1 MRKVCEVYLVSSASS
16 DERGVELTFPV
27 SRYEMMDAFEQIHTK
42 SPGDVYWQVDEF
54 YCFDYLAPH
63 LDESMSIFEFNSL
76 TEQLSKLDSY
86 QETALEGLLQMQ
98 VKNHMQENSGI
109 ITVPEL
115 MMLAHNVDHCHVL
128 ADVHTDT
135 ELGKFC
141 ADNDFL
147 PELTAL
153 PDSVYA
159 LLDYA
164 KIGKQMRES
173 EAGTFTPHGYVVRTE
188 ELQPLPEHEP
198 QREISY
204 MIRLTLM
211 NHENEQK
218 TAVLDLPANEQRTAV
233 LDLPATEQRLLE
245 VQKELDAPEWY
256 DAQFTGCDAIAPQLN
271 SMLTDV
277 EDLPRINELAQSLQ
291 ELKAGGQL
299 TKFKAVV
306 SATQCETLED
316 VFDRIEKL
324 PQYCFETKIRDK
336 DALVRDELEFVLG
349 GKDAD
354 LIYKHLNREAYAEDV
369 LKQYGAELTP
379 YGMVNRAD
387 FGPLNEPIPEQEET
401 HEPQMGM

>member
-1 MRKVCEVYLVSSASS
+1 MRKVCEVYLVSNASS

-27 SRYEMMDAFEQIHTK
+27 SQYEMMDAFEQIHTK

-54 YCFDYLAPH
+54 HCFDYLAPH

-76 TEQLSKLDSY
+76 TEQLSKLDER

-98 VKNHMQENSGI
+98 VNKHMQENGGI

-188 ELQPLPEHEP
+188 ELQPLPDYEP
-198 QREISY
+198 QREINY

-211 NHENEQK
+211 NHENERK
-218 TAVLDLPANEQRTAV
+218 TAV

-245 VQKELDAPEWY
+245 VQKELDAPEWF

-271 SMLTDV
+271 TMLTDV
-277 EDLPRINELAQSLQ
+277 EDLPRINELAQALQ
-291 ELKAGGQL
+291 VLKASGQL

-306 SATQCETLED
+306 SATQCETLDD
-316 VFDRIEKL
+316 VFDRLEKL

-379 YGMVNRAD
+379 YGMVNRED
-387 FGPLNEPIPEQEET
+387 FGPLHEPISEQQQEQT
-401 HEPQMGM
+401 QEPQMGM

>member
-1 MRKVCEVYLVSSASS
+1 LRKVCEVYLVSSASS

-27 SRYEMMDAFEQIHTK
+27 SQYEMMDAFEQLHTK

-173 EAGTFTPHGYVVRTE
+173 EAGAFTPHGYVVRTE
-188 ELQPLPEHEP
+188 ELQPLPDYEP
-198 QREISY
+198 QRDINY

-218 TAVLDLPANEQRTAV
+218 TAVLDLPA
-233 LDLPATEQRLLE
+233 TEERLLE

-256 DAQFTGCDAIAPQLN
+256 DAQFTGCDAIVPQLN
-271 SMLTDV
+271 TLLTDV
-277 EDLPRINELAQSLQ
+277 EDIPRINELAHSLL
-291 ELKAGGQL
+291 ELKANGQL
-299 TKFKAVV
+299 TKFKAVI

-369 LKQYGAELTP
+369 LKQYGAEITP
-379 YGMVNRAD
+379 YGMVNRED
-387 FGPLNEPIPEQEET
+387 FGPLHEPIPEQQQEQMQ
-401 HEPQMGM
+401 EPQMGM

>member
-54 YCFDYLAPH
+54 YCFDHLAPH

-86 QETALEGLLQMQ
+86 QDPALEGLLQMQ

-173 EAGTFTPHGYVVRTE
+173 EAGAFTPHGYVVRTE
-188 ELQPLPEHEP
+188 ELQPLPDYEP
-198 QREISY
+198 QRDINY

-218 TAVLDLPANEQRTAV
+218 TAVLDLPA
-233 LDLPATEQRLLE
+233 TEERLLE

-256 DAQFTGCDAIAPQLN
+256 DAQFTGCDAIVPQLN
-271 SMLTDV
+271 TLLTDV
-277 EDLPRINELAQSLQ
+277 EDIPRINELAHSLL
-291 ELKAGGQL
+291 ELKANGQL
-299 TKFKAVV
+299 TKFKAVI

-349 GKDAD
+349 GRDAD

-387 FGPLNEPIPEQEET
+387 FGPLHEPIPEQQQEQMQ
-401 HEPQMGM
+401 EPQMGM

>member
-27 SRYEMMDAFEQIHTK
+27 SQYEMMDAFEQIHTK

-115 MMLAHNVDHCHVL
+115 MMLAANVNRCHVL
-128 ADVHTDT
+128 ADIHTD
-135 ELGKFC
+135 EDLGKFYVKNGFRE
-141 ADNDFL
+141 DLDV
-147 PELTAL
+147 L

-173 EAGTFTPHGYVVRTE
+173 EAGIFTPHGYVIRTE
-188 ELQPLPEHEP
+188 ELEPLPDYEP
-198 QREISY
+198 QRDINY
-204 MIRLTLM
+204 MIRLALM

-218 TAVLDLPANEQRTAV
+218 TAVLDLPA
-233 LDLPATEQRLLE
+233 TEARLLE

-256 DAQFTGCDAIAPQLN
+256 DAQFTGCDAIVPQLN

-277 EDLPRINELAQSLQ
+277 EDLPRINELAKSLQ
-291 ELKAGGQL
+291 ELKASGQL

-306 SATQCETLED
+306 DATQCETLDD

-336 DALVRDELEFVLG
+336 DALVCDELEFVLG

-369 LKQYGAELTP
+369 LKQYGAEITP
-379 YGMVNRAD
+379 YGMVNRED
-387 FGPLNEPIPEQEET
+387 FGPLHEPLSEQQQEQT
-401 HEPQMGM
+401 QEPQMGM

>member
-27 SRYEMMDAFEQIHTK
+27 SQYEMMDAFEQIHTK

-76 TEQLSKLDSY
+76 TEQLSKLDER

-98 VKNHMQENSGI
+98 ADKHVQENSGI

-115 MMLAHNVDHCHVL
+115 MMLAANVNRCHVL
-128 ADVHTDT
+128 ADIHTD
-135 ELGKFC
+135 EDLGKFYVKNGFRE
-141 ADNDFL
+141 DLD
-147 PELTAL
+147 AL
-153 PDSVYA
+153 PDSAYA

-164 KIGKQMRES
+164 KIGKQMRED

-188 ELQPLPEHEP
+188 ELEPLPEHEP
-198 QREISY
+198 QRDINY
-204 MIRLTLM
+204 MIRLALM
-211 NHENEQK
+211 NHE
-218 TAVLDLPANEQRTAV
+218 NEQRTAV
-233 LDLPATEQRLLE
+233 LDLPATEQRMQE
-245 VQKELDAPEWY
+245 VQKELDAPEWF

-277 EDLPRINELAQSLQ
+277 EDLPRINELAKSLQ
-291 ELKAGGQL
+291 ELKASGLL

-306 SATQCETLED
+306 GATQCETLDD

-369 LKQYGAELTP
+369 LKQYGAEITP
-379 YGMVNRAD
+379 YGMVNRED
-387 FGPLNEPIPEQEET
+387 FGPLHEPIPEQKQERSQ
-401 HEPQMGM
+401 EPQMGM

>member
-27 SRYEMMDAFEQIHTK
+27 SQYEMMDAFEQIHTK

-76 TEQLSKLDSY
+76 TEQLSKLDER

-98 VKNHMQENSGI
+98 ADKHVQENSGI

-115 MMLAHNVDHCHVL
+115 MMLAANVNRCHVL
-128 ADVHTDT
+128 ADIHTD
-135 ELGKFC
+135 EDLGKFYVENGFRE
-141 ADNDFL
+141 DLD
-147 PELTAL
+147 AL
-153 PDSVYA
+153 PDSAYA
-159 LLDYA
+159 LLDYV

-173 EAGTFTPHGYVVRTE
+173 EAGVFTPHGYVVRTE
-188 ELQPLPEHEP
+188 ELQPLPDFEP
-198 QREISY
+198 QRNINY
-204 MIRLTLM
+204 MIRLALM

-218 TAVLDLPANEQRTAV
+218 TAVLDLPA
-233 LDLPATEQRLLE
+233 TEARLLE
-245 VQKELDAPEWY
+245 VQNELDAPEWF
-256 DAQFTGCDAIAPQLN
+256 DAQFTGCDAIVPRLN
-271 SMLTDV
+271 NLLTDL

-291 ELKAGGQL
+291 ELKVSGQL

-369 LKQYGAELTP
+369 LKQYGAEITP
-379 YGMVNRAD
+379 YGMINRVD
-387 FGPLNEPIPEQEET
+387 FGPLHEPIPEQQQEQT
-401 HEPQMGM
+401 QEPQMGM

>member
-1 MRKVCEVYLVSSASS
+1 MRKVCEVYLISSSAT

-27 SRYEMMDAFEQIHTK
+27 SQYEMMDAFERIRAK
-42 SPGDVYWQVDEF
+42 MPGDVYWQVDEF

-76 TEQLSKLDSY
+76 TEQLSKLDER

-98 VKNHMQENSGI
+98 ADKHMQENGGP
-109 ITVPEL
+109 ITAQEL
-115 MMLAHNVDHCHVL
+115 MMLASNVDRCHVL

-173 EAGTFTPHGYVVRTE
+173 EAGVFTPHGYVVRTE
-188 ELQPLPEHEP
+188 ELQPLPDYEP

-218 TAVLDLPANEQRTAV
+218 TAVLDLPA
-233 LDLPATEQRLLE
+233 TEQRLLE
-245 VQKELDAPEWY
+245 VQEELDAPEWF
-256 DAQFTGCDAIAPQLN
+256 DAQFTGCDAIVPRLN
-271 SMLTDV
+271 TMLTDV
-277 EDLPRINELAQSLQ
+277 EDLPRINELAQALQ
-291 ELKAGGQL
+291 ELKANGQL
-299 TKFKAVV
+299 TKIKAVIG
-306 SATQCETLED
+306 ATQCETLDD

-349 GKDAD
+349 GKDAY

-369 LKQYGAELTP
+369 LKQYGAEITP
-379 YGMVNRAD
+379 YGMVNRED
-387 FGPLNEPIPEQEET
+387 FGPLHEPISEQQQERSQ
-401 HEPQMGM
+401 EPQMGM

>member
-1 MRKVCEVYLVSSASS
+1 MRKVCEIYLVSSASS

-27 SRYEMMDAFEQIHTK
+27 SQYEMMDAFEQIHTK

-63 LDESMSIFEFNSL
+63 LDENMSIFEFNSL
-76 TEQLSKLDSY
+76 TAQLSKLDER

-98 VKNHMQENSGI
+98 ADKHMQENSGI
-109 ITVPEL
+109 
-115 MMLAHNVDHCHVL
+115 MMLASNVDRCHVL
-128 ADVHTDT
+128 ADVHSD
-135 ELGKFC
+135 EALGKFYVENGFRE
-141 ADNDFL
+141 DLD
-147 PELTAL
+147 AL
-153 PDSVYA
+153 PDSAYA

-164 KIGKQMRES
+164 KIGKQMRED
-173 EAGTFTPHGYVVRTE
+173 EGGVFTPHGYVVRTE
-188 ELQPLPEHEP
+188 ELQPLPDYEP
-198 QREISY
+198 QRNINY

-211 NHENEQK
+211 NHENEQ
-218 TAVLDLPANEQRTAV
+218 RTAI

-245 VQKELDAPEWY
+245 VQEELDAPEWF
-256 DAQFTGCDAIAPQLN
+256 DAQFTGCDAIVPQLN
-271 SMLTDV
+271 AMLTDV

-291 ELKAGGQL
+291 ELKASGQL

-306 SATQCETLED
+306 GATQCETLDD

-354 LIYKHLNREAYAEDV
+354 LIYKHLNCEAYAEDV

-379 YGMVNRAD
+379 YGMVNRED
-387 FGPLNEPIPEQEET
+387 FGPLHEPIPEQQQEQT
-401 HEPQMGM
+401 QEPQMGM

>member
-27 SRYEMMDAFEQIHTK
+27 SQYEMLDAFEQIHTK

-63 LDESMSIFEFNSL
+63 LDENMSIFEFNSL
-76 TEQLSKLDSY
+76 TAQLSKLDER

-98 VKNHMQENSGI
+98 ADKHMQENSGI
-109 ITVPEL
+109 
-115 MMLAHNVDHCHVL
+115 MMLASNVDRCHVL
-128 ADVHTDT
+128 ADVHSD
-135 ELGKFC
+135 EALGKFYVENGFRE
-141 ADNDFL
+141 DLD
-147 PELTAL
+147 AL
-153 PDSVYA
+153 PDSAYA

-164 KIGKQMRES
+164 KIGKQMRED
-173 EAGTFTPHGYVVRTE
+173 EGGVFTPHGYVVRTE
-188 ELQPLPEHEP
+188 ELQPLPDYEP
-198 QREISY
+198 QRNINY

-211 NHENEQK
+211 NHENEQ
-218 TAVLDLPANEQRTAV
+218 RTAI

-245 VQKELDAPEWY
+245 VQEELDAPEWF

-271 SMLTDV
+271 TLLTDV

-291 ELKAGGQL
+291 ELKASGQL

-306 SATQCETLED
+306 SATQCETLDD

-379 YGMVNRAD
+379 YGMVNRED
-387 FGPLNEPIPEQEET
+387 FGPLHEPISEQQQEQT
-401 HEPQMGM
+401 QEPQMGM

>member
-27 SRYEMMDAFEQIHTK
+27 SQYEMMDAFEQIHTK

-76 TEQLSKLDSY
+76 TEQLSKLDER

-173 EAGTFTPHGYVVRTE
+173 EAGAFTPHGYVVRTE
-188 ELQPLPEHEP
+188 ELQPLPDYEP

-218 TAVLDLPANEQRTAV
+218 TAVLDLPA
-233 LDLPATEQRLLE
+233 TEERLLE

-256 DAQFTGCDAIAPQLN
+256 DAQFTGCDAIVPQLN
-271 SMLTDV
+271 TLLTDV
-277 EDLPRINELAQSLQ
+277 EDIPRINELAHSLL
-291 ELKAGGQL
+291 ELKANGQL
-299 TKFKAVV
+299 TKFKAVI
-306 SATQCETLED
+306 SATQCETLDD

-387 FGPLNEPIPEQEET
+387 FGPLHEPIPEQQQEQMQ
-401 HEPQMGM
+401 EPQMGM

>member
-27 SRYEMMDAFEQIHTK
+27 SQYEMMDAFEQIHTK

-76 TEQLSKLDSY
+76 TAQLSKLDER
-86 QETALEGLLQMQ
+86 QETALQGLLQMQ
-98 VKNHMQENSGI
+98 VNKHMQENGGP
-109 ITVPEL
+109 ITVQEL

-164 KIGKQMRES
+164 KIGKQMCES

-188 ELQPLPEHEP
+188 ELEPLPDCEP

-218 TAVLDLPANEQRTAV
+218 TAVLDLPA
-233 LDLPATEQRLLE
+233 TEQRLLE
-245 VQKELDAPEWY
+245 VQEELDAPEWY
-256 DAQFTGCDAIAPQLN
+256 DAQFTGCDTIAPQLN
-271 SMLTDV
+271 TMLTDV
-277 EDLPRINELAQSLQ
+277 EDLPRINDLAQALQ
-291 ELKAGGQL
+291 ELKANGQL

-306 SATQCETLED
+306 GATQCETLDD
-316 VFDRIEKL
+316 VLDRLEKL
-324 PQYCFETKIRDK
+324 SQYCFEAKIRDK

-349 GKDAD
+349 GRDAD
-354 LIYKHLNREAYAEDV
+354 LIYKHLNCEAYAEDV
-369 LKQYGAELTP
+369 LKQYGAEITP

-387 FGPLNEPIPEQEET
+387 FGPLHEPIPEQQQEQAQ
-401 HEPQMGM
+401 EPQMGM

>member
-1 MRKVCEVYLVSSASS
+1 MRKVCEVYLVSNSAS

-27 SRYEMMDAFEQIHTK
+27 GQYEMMDAFEQIHTK

-63 LDESMSIFEFNSL
+63 LDENMSIFEFNSL
-76 TEQLSKLDSY
+76 TEQLSKLDER

-98 VKNHMQENSGI
+98 VDKHVQENSGI

-115 MMLAHNVDHCHVL
+115 MMLAANVNRCHVL
-128 ADVHTDT
+128 ADIHTD
-135 ELGKFC
+135 EDIGKFYVKNGFRE
-141 ADNDFL
+141 DLD
-147 PELTAL
+147 AL
-153 PDSVYA
+153 PDSAYA

-188 ELQPLPEHEP
+188 ELQPLPDFEP
-198 QREISY
+198 QREIFY

-218 TAVLDLPANEQRTAV
+218 TAVLDLPA
-233 LDLPATEQRLLE
+233 TEERLLE

-271 SMLTDV
+271 TLLTDV

-291 ELKAGGQL
+291 ELKASGQL

-306 SATQCETLED
+306 GATQCESLDD

-324 PQYCFETKIRDK
+324 PQYCFETKIRDS

-349 GKDAD
+349 GRDAD
-354 LIYKHLNREAYAEDV
+354 LIYKHLNCEAYAEDV
-369 LKQYGAELTP
+369 LKQYGAEITP

-387 FGPLNEPIPEQEET
+387 FGPLHEPIPEQQQEQMQ
-401 HEPQMGM
+401 EPQMGM

>member
-1 MRKVCEVYLVSSASS
+1 MRKVCEVYLVSSSAT

-27 SRYEMMDAFEQIHTK
+27 SQYEMMDAFEQIHTK
-42 SPGDVYWQVDEF
+42 SSGDVYWQVDEF

-76 TEQLSKLDSY
+76 TEQLSRMDEL
-86 QETALEGLLQMQ
+86 QETALQGLLQMQ
-98 VKNHMQENSGI
+98 VDKHMQENSGI

-115 MMLAHNVDHCHVL
+115 MMLASNVDRCHVL
-128 ADVHTDT
+128 ADVHSNED
-135 ELGKFC
+135 LGKFYVENGFR
-141 ADNDFL
+141 DDL
-147 PELTAL
+147 DAL
-153 PDSVYA
+153 PDSAYA

-188 ELQPLPEHEP
+188 ELQPLPDYKP
-198 QREISY
+198 QRDINY

-218 TAVLDLPANEQRTAV
+218 TSV
-233 LDLPATEQRLLE
+233 LDLPATEQRMQE
-245 VQKELDAPEWY
+245 VQKELDAPEWF
-256 DAQFTGCDAIAPQLN
+256 DAQFTGCDAIVPQLN
-271 SMLTDV
+271 AMLTDV

-306 SATQCETLED
+306 GATQCESLDD
-316 VFDRIEKL
+316 VFDRLENL
-324 PQYCFETKIRDK
+324 PQYCFEAKIRDK

-349 GKDAD
+349 GKDAE

-369 LKQYGAELTP
+369 LKQYGAEITP

-387 FGPLNEPIPEQEET
+387 FGPLNEPIPEQQQEQT
-401 HEPQMGM
+401 QEPQMGM

>member
-27 SRYEMMDAFEQIHTK
+27 SQYEMMDAFEQIHTK

-76 TEQLSKLDSY
+76 TEQLSKLDAR
-86 QETALEGLLQMQ
+86 QEIAMEGLLDMAVQ
-98 VKNHMQENSGI
+98 KHMQENSGPI
-109 ITVPEL
+109 MVQEL
-115 MMLAHNVDHCHVL
+115 MMLASNVDRCHVL
-128 ADVHTDT
+128 ADVHSD
-135 ELGKFC
+135 EDLGKFYVENGFR
-141 ADNDFL
+141 DDL
-147 PELTAL
+147 DAL
-153 PDSVYA
+153 PDSAYA

-173 EAGTFTPHGYVVRTE
+173 EAGVFTPHGYVVRTE
-188 ELQPLPEHEP
+188 ELQPLPDYES
-198 QREISY
+198 QRDTNY

-211 NHENEQK
+211 NHEN
-218 TAVLDLPANEQRTAV
+218 DQRTAV
-233 LDLPATEQRLLE
+233 LDLPATEQRMQE
-245 VQKELDAPEWY
+245 VQKELDAPEWF

-271 SMLTDV
+271 TLLTDV
-277 EDLPRINELAQSLQ
+277 EDLPRINELAQALQ
-291 ELKAGGQL
+291 ELKASGQL

-306 SATQCETLED
+306 SATQCETLDD

-354 LIYKHLNREAYAEDV
+354 LIYKHLNCEAYAEDV

-379 YGMVNRAD
+379 YGMVNRED
-387 FGPLNEPIPEQEET
+387 FGPLHEPIPEQQQEQT
-401 HEPQMGM
+401 QEPQMGM

>member
-1 MRKVCEVYLVSSASS
+1 MRKVCEVYLISSSAT

-27 SRYEMMDAFEQIHTK
+27 SQYEMMDAFEQIHTK

-54 YCFDYLAPH
+54 YGFDYLAPH

-76 TEQLSKLDSY
+76 TEQLSKLDER

-98 VKNHMQENSGI
+98 VDKHVQENSGI

-115 MMLAHNVDHCHVL
+115 MMLAANVNRCHVL
-128 ADVHTDT
+128 ADIHTD
-135 ELGKFC
+135 EDLGKFY

-147 PELTAL
+147 PELNDL
-153 PDSVYA
+153 PDSVYD

-164 KIGKQMRES
+164 KIGKQMREDES
-173 EAGTFTPHGYVVRTE
+173 GVFTPHGYVVRTE
-188 ELQPLPEHEP
+188 ELEPLPGHEP

-204 MIRLTLM
+204 MIRLALM

-218 TAVLDLPANEQRTAV
+218 TAVLDLPT
-233 LDLPATEQRLLE
+233 TEQRLLE
-245 VQKELDAPEWY
+245 VQNELDAPEWF
-256 DAQFTGCDAIAPQLN
+256 DAQFTACDAIVPQLN

-277 EDLPRINELAQSLQ
+277 EDLPRINELAKSLQ
-291 ELKAGGQL
+291 ELKADGQL

-306 SATQCETLED
+306 DATQCESLDD

-324 PQYCFETKIRDK
+324 PQYCFETKICDK

-349 GKDAD
+349 GRDAD

-379 YGMVNRAD
+379 YGMVNRED
-387 FGPLNEPIPEQEET
+387 FGPLNEPIPEQKQEQT
-401 HEPQMGM
+401 QEPQMGM

>member
-76 TEQLSKLDSY
+76 TEQLSKLDAR
-86 QETALEGLLQMQ
+86 QEIAMEGLLDMAVQ
-98 VKNHMQENSGI
+98 KHMQENSGP
-109 ITVPEL
+109 ITVQEL
-115 MMLAHNVDHCHVL
+115 MMLASNVDRCHVL
-128 ADVHTDT
+128 ADVHSDET
-135 ELGKFC
+135 LGKFY

-147 PELTAL
+147 PELNDL
-153 PDSVYA
+153 PDSVYD

-173 EAGTFTPHGYVVRTE
+173 EAGVLTPHGYVVRTE
-188 ELQPLPEHEP
+188 ELQPLPDYEP

-218 TAVLDLPANEQRTAV
+218 TAVLDLPA
-233 LDLPATEQRLLE
+233 TEQRMQE
-245 VQKELDAPEWY
+245 VQKELDAPEWF
-256 DAQFTGCDAIAPQLN
+256 DAQFTGCDAIVPKLN
-271 SMLTDV
+271 TLLTDV

-291 ELKAGGQL
+291 ELKASGQL

-306 SATQCETLED
+306 GATQCETLDD
-316 VFDRIEKL
+316 VFDRLEKL

-369 LKQYGAELTP
+369 LKQYGAEITP

-387 FGPLNEPIPEQEET
+387 FGPLHEPIPEQQQEQT
-401 HEPQMGM
+401 QEPQMGM

>member
-1 MRKVCEVYLVSSASS
+1 MRKVCEVYLVSSSAT

-27 SRYEMMDAFEQIHTK
+27 SQYEMMDAFEQIHTK

-63 LDESMSIFEFNSL
+63 LDESMSIFEFNAL

-98 VKNHMQENSGI
+98 ADKHVQENSGI

-115 MMLAHNVDHCHVL
+115 MMLAANVNRCHVL
-128 ADVHTDT
+128 ADIHTD
-135 ELGKFC
+135 EDLGKFYVKNGFRE
-141 ADNDFL
+141 DLD
-147 PELTAL
+147 AL
-153 PDSVYA
+153 PDSAYA

-188 ELQPLPEHEP
+188 ELEPLPEHEP

-218 TAVLDLPANEQRTAV
+218 TAVLDLPA
-233 LDLPATEQRLLE
+233 TEQRMQE
-245 VQKELDAPEWY
+245 VQAELDAPEWF
-256 DAQFTGCDAIAPQLN
+256 DAQFTGCDAIVPQLN
-271 SMLTDV
+271 TLLTDV
-277 EDLPRINELAQSLQ
+277 EDLSRINELAQSLQ
-291 ELKAGGQL
+291 ELKVSGQL
-299 TKFKAVV
+299 TKIKAVIG
-306 SATQCETLED
+306 ATQCETLED

-369 LKQYGAELTP
+369 LKQYGAEITP
-379 YGMVNRAD
+379 YGMVNRED
-387 FGPLNEPIPEQEET
+387 FGPLHEPIPEQKQEQT
-401 HEPQMGM
+401 QEPQMGM

>member
-1 MRKVCEVYLVSSASS
+1 MRKVCEVYLVSSSAT

-27 SRYEMMDAFEQIHTK
+27 SQYEMMDAFEQIHTK

-76 TEQLSKLDSY
+76 TEQLSKLDER

-115 MMLAHNVDHCHVL
+115 MMLAANVNRCHVL
-128 ADVHTDT
+128 ADIHTD
-135 ELGKFC
+135 EDLGKFYVKNGFRE
-141 ADNDFL
+141 DLD
-147 PELTAL
+147 AL
-153 PDSVYA
+153 PDSVYD

-188 ELQPLPEHEP
+188 ELQPLPDYEP
-198 QREISY
+198 QRDINY

-218 TAVLDLPANEQRTAV
+218 TAVLA
-233 LDLPATEQRLLE
+233 LPATEERMQE
-245 VQKELDAPEWY
+245 VQAELDAPEWF

-271 SMLTDV
+271 TLLTDV
-277 EDLPRINELAQSLQ
+277 EDLPRINDLAQALQ
-291 ELKAGGQL
+291 ELKASGQL

-306 SATQCETLED
+306 GATQCETLDD

-349 GKDAD
+349 GKDAY

-369 LKQYGAELTP
+369 LKQYGAEITP
-379 YGMVNRAD
+379 YGMVNRED
-387 FGPLNEPIPEQEET
+387 FGPLHEPISEQKQEQT
-401 HEPQMGM
+401 QEPQMGM

>member
-1 MRKVCEVYLVSSASS
+1 MRKVCEVYLVSSSAS

-27 SRYEMMDAFEQIHTK
+27 SQYEMMDAFEQIHTK

-76 TEQLSKLDSY
+76 TAQLSKLDER
-86 QETALEGLLQMQ
+86 QETALQGLLQMQ
-98 VKNHMQENSGI
+98 VNKHMQENGGP
-109 ITVPEL
+109 ITVQEL

-164 KIGKQMRES
+164 KIGKQMREDES
-173 EAGTFTPHGYVVRTE
+173 GVFTPHGYVVRTE
-188 ELQPLPEHEP
+188 ELQPLPEHES
-198 QREISY
+198 QREITY

-211 NHENEQK
+211 NHENEQ
-218 TAVLDLPANEQRTAV
+218 RTAI
-233 LDLPATEQRLLE
+233 LDLPATEARLLE
-245 VQKELDAPEWY
+245 VQKELDAPEWF
-256 DAQFTGCDAIAPQLN
+256 DAQFTGCDAIVPQLN
-271 SMLTDV
+271 TLLTDV

-306 SATQCETLED
+306 SATKCESLDD
-316 VFDRIEKL
+316 VFDRLEKL
-324 PQYCFETKIRDK
+324 SQYCFEIKIRNK

-354 LIYKHLNREAYAEDV
+354 LIYKHLNCEAYAEDV
-369 LKQYGAELTP
+369 LKQYGAEITP

-387 FGPLNEPIPEQEET
+387 FGPLNEPIPEQKQEQT
-401 HEPQMGM
+401 QEPQMGM

>member
-1 MRKVCEVYLVSSASS
+1 MRKVCEVYLVSSSAS

-27 SRYEMMDAFEQIHTK
+27 SQYEMMDAFEQIHTK

-76 TEQLSKLDSY
+76 TEQLSKLDER

-98 VKNHMQENSGI
+98 VNKHAQENSGI

-115 MMLAHNVDHCHVL
+115 MMLASNVNCCEVI
-128 ADVHTDT
+128 ANVRTD
-135 ELGKFC
+135 EALGKFYVENGFRE
-141 ADNDFL
+141 DLD
-147 PELTAL
+147 AL
-153 PDSVYA
+153 PDSAYA

-164 KIGKQMRES
+164 KTGKQMRES
-173 EAGTFTPHGYVVRTE
+173 EAGAFTPHGYVVRTE
-188 ELQPLPEHEP
+188 ELQPLPDYEP
-198 QREISY
+198 QRDINY
-204 MIRLTLM
+204 MIRLALM

-218 TAVLDLPANEQRTAV
+218 TAVLDLPATQERMM
-233 LDLPATEQRLLE
+233 E
-245 VQKELDAPEWY
+245 VQNELDAPEWF
-256 DAQFTGCDAIAPQLN
+256 DAQFTGCDAIVPQLN
-271 SMLTDV
+271 TLLTDV
-277 EDLPRINELAQSLQ
+277 EDLPRINELAQALQ
-291 ELKAGGQL
+291 ELKVSGQL

-306 SATQCETLED
+306 SATQCESLDD

-324 PQYCFETKIRDK
+324 PQYCFEAKIRDR

-369 LKQYGAELTP
+369 LKQYGAEITP
-379 YGMVNRAD
+379 YGMVNRED
-387 FGPLNEPIPEQEET
+387 FGPLHEPISEQKQEQT
-401 HEPQMGM
+401 QEPQMGM

>member
-27 SRYEMMDAFEQIHTK
+27 SQYEMMDAFEQIHTK

-63 LDESMSIFEFNSL
+63 LDENMSIFEFSSL
-76 TEQLSKLDSY
+76 TEQLSKLDDY
-86 QETALEGLLQMQ
+86 QETAMEGLLQMQ

-115 MMLAHNVDHCHVL
+115 MMLAANVNRCHVL
-128 ADVHTDT
+128 ADIHTD
-135 ELGKFC
+135 EALGKFYVENGFR
-141 ADNDFL
+141 DDL
-147 PELTAL
+147 DAL

-164 KIGKQMRES
+164 KIGKQMRED
-173 EAGTFTPHGYVVRTE
+173 EAGVFTPHGYVVRTE
-188 ELQPLPEHEP
+188 ELELLPDHEP

-218 TAVLDLPANEQRTAV
+218 TAVLDLPA
-233 LDLPATEQRLLE
+233 TEQRMQE
-245 VQKELDAPEWY
+245 VQKELDAPEWF

-271 SMLTDV
+271 TLLTDV

-306 SATQCETLED
+306 SATQCETLDD

-349 GKDAD
+349 GRDAD

-369 LKQYGAELTP
+369 LKQYGAEITP
-379 YGMVNRAD
+379 YGMVNRED
-387 FGPLNEPIPEQEET
+387 FGPLHEPISEQQQEQT
-401 HEPQMGM
+401 QEPQMGM

>member
-27 SRYEMMDAFEQIHTK
+27 SQYEMMDAFEQIHTK

-63 LDESMSIFEFNSL
+63 LDENMSIFEFNSL
-76 TEQLSKLDSY
+76 TAQLSKLDER

-98 VKNHMQENSGI
+98 ADKHMQENSGI
-109 ITVPEL
+109 
-115 MMLAHNVDHCHVL
+115 MMLASNVDRCHVL
-128 ADVHTDT
+128 ADVHSD
-135 ELGKFC
+135 EALGKFYVENGFRE
-141 ADNDFL
+141 DLD
-147 PELTAL
+147 AL
-153 PDSVYA
+153 PDSAYA

-164 KIGKQMRES
+164 KIGKQMRED
-173 EAGTFTPHGYVVRTE
+173 EGGVFTPHGYVVRTE
-188 ELQPLPEHEP
+188 ELQPLPDYEP
-198 QREISY
+198 QRNINY

-211 NHENEQK
+211 NHENEQ
-218 TAVLDLPANEQRTAV
+218 RTAI

-245 VQKELDAPEWY
+245 VQEELDAPEWF
-256 DAQFTGCDAIAPQLN
+256 DAQFTGCDAIVPQLN
-271 SMLTDV
+271 AMLTDV

-291 ELKAGGQL
+291 ELKASGQL

-306 SATQCETLED
+306 GATQCETLDD

-324 PQYCFETKIRDK
+324 SQYCFETKIRDK

-379 YGMVNRAD
+379 YGMVNRED
-387 FGPLNEPIPEQEET
+387 FGPLHEPISEQKQEQT
-401 HEPQMGM
+401 QEPQMGM

>member
-27 SRYEMMDAFEQIHTK
+27 SQYEMMDAFEQIHTK

-76 TEQLSKLDSY
+76 TEQLSKLDER

-98 VKNHMQENSGI
+98 VNKHMQENSGP
-109 ITVPEL
+109 ITAQEL

-164 KIGKQMRES
+164 KIGKQMREDES
-173 EAGTFTPHGYVVRTE
+173 GVFTPHGYVVRTE
-188 ELQPLPEHEP
+188 ELQPLPEHES
-198 QREISY
+198 QREITY

-211 NHENEQK
+211 NHENEQ
-218 TAVLDLPANEQRTAV
+218 RTAI
-233 LDLPATEQRLLE
+233 LDLPATEARLLE
-245 VQKELDAPEWY
+245 VQKELDAPEWF
-256 DAQFTGCDAIAPQLN
+256 DAQFTGCDAIVPQLN
-271 SMLTDV
+271 TLLTDV

-306 SATQCETLED
+306 SATKCESLDD
-316 VFDRIEKL
+316 VFDRLEKL
-324 PQYCFETKIRDK
+324 SQYCFEIKIRNK

-354 LIYKHLNREAYAEDV
+354 LIYKHLNCEAYAEDV
-369 LKQYGAELTP
+369 LKQYGAEITP

-387 FGPLNEPIPEQEET
+387 FGPLNEPIPEQKQEQT
-401 HEPQMGM
+401 QEPQMGM

>member
-1 MRKVCEVYLVSSASS
+1 MRKVCEVYLVSSSAT

-27 SRYEMMDAFEQIHTK
+27 SQYEMMDAFEQIHTK

-63 LDESMSIFEFNSL
+63 LDESMSIFEFHSL
-76 TEQLSKLDSY
+76 TERLSKLDSY

-173 EAGTFTPHGYVVRTE
+173 EAGAFTPHGYVVRTE
-188 ELQPLPEHEP
+188 ELQPLPDYEP
-198 QREISY
+198 QRDINY

-218 TAVLDLPANEQRTAV
+218 TAVLDLPA
-233 LDLPATEQRLLE
+233 TEERLLE

-256 DAQFTGCDAIAPQLN
+256 DAQFTGCDAIVPQLN
-271 SMLTDV
+271 TLLTDV
-277 EDLPRINELAQSLQ
+277 EDIPRINELAHSLL
-291 ELKAGGQL
+291 ELKANGQL
-299 TKFKAVV
+299 TKFKAVI

-379 YGMVNRAD
+379 YGMVNRED
-387 FGPLNEPIPEQEET
+387 FGPLHEPIPEQQQEQMQ
-401 HEPQMGM
+401 EPQMGM

>member
-1 MRKVCEVYLVSSASS
+1 MRKVCEVYLISSNAS

-27 SRYEMMDAFEQIHTK
+27 SQYEMMDAFEQIHTK

-76 TEQLSKLDSY
+76 TEQLSKLDER

-164 KIGKQMRES
+164 KIGKQMRED
-173 EAGTFTPHGYVVRTE
+173 EAGVFTPHGYVVRTE
-188 ELQPLPEHEP
+188 ELEPLPDYEP
-198 QREISY
+198 QREINY

-218 TAVLDLPANEQRTAV
+218 TAVLDLPA
-233 LDLPATEQRLLE
+233 TEQRMQE

-277 EDLPRINELAQSLQ
+277 EDLPRINELAKSLQ
-291 ELKAGGQL
+291 ELKASGQL

-306 SATQCETLED
+306 GATQCESLDD
-316 VFDRIEKL
+316 VFDRLEKL
-324 PQYCFETKIRDK
+324 PQYCFETKIRDS

-369 LKQYGAELTP
+369 LKQYGAEITP
-379 YGMVNRAD
+379 YGMVNRED
-387 FGPLNEPIPEQEET
+387 FGPLHEPIPEQQQEQT
-401 HEPQMGM
+401 QEPQMGM

>member
-27 SRYEMMDAFEQIHTK
+27 SQYEMMDAFEQIHTK

-76 TEQLSKLDSY
+76 TEQLSKLDER

-173 EAGTFTPHGYVVRTE
+173 EAGAFTPHGYVVRTE
-188 ELQPLPEHEP
+188 ELQPLPDYEP
-198 QREISY
+198 QRDINY

-218 TAVLDLPANEQRTAV
+218 TAVLDLPA
-233 LDLPATEQRLLE
+233 TEERLLE

-256 DAQFTGCDAIAPQLN
+256 DAQFTGCDAIVPQLN
-271 SMLTDV
+271 TLLTDV
-277 EDLPRINELAQSLQ
+277 EDIPRINELAHSLL
-291 ELKAGGQL
+291 ELKANGQL
-299 TKFKAVV
+299 TKFKAVI

-316 VFDRIEKL
+316 VFARIEKL

-369 LKQYGAELTP
+369 LKQYGAEITP
-379 YGMVNRAD
+379 YGMVNRED
-387 FGPLNEPIPEQEET
+387 FGPLHEPIPEQQQEQT
-401 HEPQMGM
+401 QEPQMGM

>member
-1 MRKVCEVYLVSSASS
+1 MRKVCEVYLVSSAAS

-27 SRYEMMDAFEQIHTK
+27 SQYEMMDAFEQIHTK
-42 SPGDVYWQVDEF
+42 MPGDVYWQGDEF

-76 TEQLSKLDSY
+76 TEQLSMLDGY

-98 VKNHMQENSGI
+98 VNKHMQENGGV

-115 MMLAHNVDHCHVL
+115 MMLAANADHCHVL
-128 ADVHTDT
+128 ADVHTDE
-135 ELGKFC
+135 ELGKFYVENGFRE
-141 ADNDFL
+141 DLD
-147 PELTAL
+147 AL
-153 PDSVYA
+153 PDSAYA

-188 ELQPLPEHEP
+188 ELEPLPEHEP

-218 TAVLDLPANEQRTAV
+218 TAVLDLPA
-233 LDLPATEQRLLE
+233 TEERMQE
-245 VQKELDAPEWY
+245 VQAELDAPEWF
-256 DAQFTGCDAIAPQLN
+256 DAQFISCDAIVPQLN
-271 SMLTDV
+271 TMLTDV
-277 EDLPRINELAQSLQ
+277 EDLPRINELAHSLLK
-291 ELKAGGQL
+291 LKANGQL

-306 SATQCETLED
+306 GATQCESLDD
-316 VFDRIEKL
+316 VFDRLEKL
-324 PQYCFETKIRDK
+324 PQYCFEAKIRDK

-354 LIYKHLNREAYAEDV
+354 LIYKHLNCEAYAEDV
-369 LKQYGAELTP
+369 LKQYGAEITP
-379 YGMVNRAD
+379 YGMVNRED
-387 FGPLNEPIPEQEET
+387 FGPLHEPIPEQKQEQT
-401 HEPQMGM
+401 QEPQMGM

>member
-1 MRKVCEVYLVSSASS
+1 MRKVCEVYLVSRSAT

-27 SRYEMMDAFEQIHTK
+27 SQYEMMDAFEQIHTK

-76 TEQLSKLDSY
+76 TEQLSKLDER
-86 QETALEGLLQMQ
+86 QEAALEGLLQMQ
-98 VKNHMQENSGI
+98 VNKHMQENGGP
-109 ITVPEL
+109 ITVQEL

-141 ADNDFL
+141 ADNDFP

-164 KIGKQMRES
+164 KIGKQMRED

-218 TAVLDLPANEQRTAV
+218 TAVLDLPA
-233 LDLPATEQRLLE
+233 TEARLLE
-245 VQKELDAPEWY
+245 VQKELDAPEWF

-271 SMLTDV
+271 TLLTDV
-277 EDLPRINELAQSLQ
+277 EDLPRINELAQALQ
-291 ELKAGGQL
+291 ELKASGQL

-306 SATQCETLED
+306 SATQCESLDD
-316 VFDRIEKL
+316 VFDRLEKL
-324 PQYCFETKIRDK
+324 SQYCFETKIRDK
-336 DALVRDELEFVLG
+336 DALVRDELDFVLG

-369 LKQYGAELTP
+369 LKQYGAEITP
-379 YGMVNRAD
+379 YGMVNRED
-387 FGPLNEPIPEQEET
+387 FGPLHEPISEQKQEQT
-401 HEPQMGM
+401 QEPQMGM

>member
-1 MRKVCEVYLVSSASS
+1 MRKVCEAYLVSSAAS

-27 SRYEMMDAFEQIHTK
+27 SQYEMMDAFEQIHTK

-76 TEQLSKLDSY
+76 TAQLSKLDER

-98 VKNHMQENSGI
+98 ADKHMQENSGI

-115 MMLAHNVDHCHVL
+115 MMLASNVDRCQVL
-128 ADVHTDT
+128 ADVHTNED
-135 ELGKFC
+135 LGKFY

-147 PELTAL
+147 PELNDL
-153 PDSVYA
+153 PDSVYN

-164 KIGKQMRES
+164 KIGKQMREDES
-173 EAGTFTPHGYVVRTE
+173 GVFTPHGYVVRTE
-188 ELQPLPEHEP
+188 ELQPLPDYEP
-198 QREISY
+198 QREIFY

-211 NHENEQK
+211 NHENEQ
-218 TAVLDLPANEQRTAV
+218 RTAV
-233 LDLPATEQRLLE
+233 LDLPATEARLLE

-256 DAQFTGCDAIAPQLN
+256 DAQFTGCDAIVPKLN
-271 SMLTDV
+271 TLLTDM

-291 ELKAGGQL
+291 ELKASGQL

-306 SATQCETLED
+306 DATQCETLDD
-316 VFDRIEKL
+316 VFDRLEKL
-324 PQYCFETKIRDK
+324 PQYCFEVKIRDK

-354 LIYKHLNREAYAEDV
+354 LIYRHLNCDAYAEDV
-369 LKQYGAELTP
+369 LKQYGAEITP

-387 FGPLNEPIPEQEET
+387 FGPLHEPIPEQQQEQT
-401 HEPQMGM
+401 QEPQMGM

>member
-1 MRKVCEVYLVSSASS
+1 MRKVCEVYLVSSSAT

-27 SRYEMMDAFEQIHTK
+27 SQYEMMDAFEQIHTK

-54 YCFDYLAPH
+54 HCFDYLAPH

-76 TEQLSKLDSY
+76 TEQLSKLDER

-98 VKNHMQENSGI
+98 VNKHMQENGGI

-164 KIGKQMRES
+164 KIGKQMREDES
-173 EAGTFTPHGYVVRTE
+173 GVFTPHGYVVRTE
-188 ELQPLPEHEP
+188 ELQPLPDFEP
-198 QREISY
+198 QREIFY
-204 MIRLTLM
+204 MLRLTLM

-218 TAVLDLPANEQRTAV
+218 TAVLDLPA
-233 LDLPATEQRLLE
+233 TEQRMQE
-245 VQKELDAPEWY
+245 VQKELDAPEWF
-256 DAQFTGCDAIAPQLN
+256 DAQFTGCDAIVPQLN
-271 SMLTDV
+271 TQLTDV
-277 EDLPRINELAQSLQ
+277 EELPRINELAQSLQ
-291 ELKAGGQL
+291 ELKVSGQL
-299 TKFKAVV
+299 TKIKAVIG
-306 SATQCETLED
+306 ATQCETLDD

-349 GKDAD
+349 GKDSD

-369 LKQYGAELTP
+369 LKQYGAEITP
-379 YGMVNRAD
+379 YGMVNRED
-387 FGPLNEPIPEQEET
+387 FGPLHEPIPEQQQEQT
-401 HEPQMGM
+401 PEPQMGM

>member
-27 SRYEMMDAFEQIHTK
+27 SQYEMMDAFEQIHTK

-173 EAGTFTPHGYVVRTE
+173 EAGAFTPHGYVVRTE
-188 ELQPLPEHEP
+188 ELQPLPDYEP
-198 QREISY
+198 QRDINY

-218 TAVLDLPANEQRTAV
+218 TAVLDLPA
-233 LDLPATEQRLLE
+233 TEERLLE

-256 DAQFTGCDAIAPQLN
+256 DAQFTGCDAIVPQLN
-271 SMLTDV
+271 TLLTDV
-277 EDLPRINELAQSLQ
+277 EDIPRINELAHSLL
-291 ELKAGGQL
+291 ELKANGQL
-299 TKFKAVV
+299 TKFKAVI

-369 LKQYGAELTP
+369 LKQYGAEITP
-379 YGMVNRAD
+379 YGMVNRED
-387 FGPLNEPIPEQEET
+387 FGPLHEPIPEQQQEQMQ
-401 HEPQMGM
+401 EPQMGM